1 MRNTFHYRD
10 QLKRSDS
17 DRNLSDS
24 RCHWEGCVER
34 GEYRAPKDRAL
45 KDYYLFCL
53 DHVRIYNA
61 QWNFHKG
68 LGEDEI
74 EQEFKSAATWERP
87 TWKMGQQPL
96 SRQSWQNI
104 FDPLELLQ
112 DVDDVRRA
120 AECKD
125 SARTDREL
133 NARQVLG
140 LHGYVT
146 ADSLKARYKELVKIY
161 HPDANGGAEEAEDK
175 MKSINAAYQ
184 TLRASLI
191 D

>member
-1 MRNTFHYRD
+1 MRNTFHYPD
-10 QLKRSDS
+10 HLKRSDP
-17 DRNLSDS
+17 DRNPSDQ

-34 GEYRAPKDRAL
+34 GEYRAPKDRTL
-45 KDYYLFCL
+45 KDYYIFCL
-53 DHVRIYNA
+53 EHVRIYNA
-61 QWNFHKG
+61 QWNFHEG

-74 EQEFKSAATWERP
+74 EQEFKNAATWERP
-87 TWKMGQQPL
+87 TWKIGQQPL

-112 DVDDVRRA
+112 DVNDVKSA
-120 AECKD
+120 AECSR
-125 SARTDREL
+125 SAQTDGEL
-133 NARQVLG
+133 NARQVFG
-140 LHGYVT
+140 LQGHITGG
-146 ADSLKARYKELVKIY
+146 SLKARYKELVKIH